1 MAVTGSKRMSF
12 LGLVAAALSAGAVHA
27 QESQSSLPP
36 LAQPA
41 MEAVLDAAM
50 AELMTPGP
58 RRDDWNKGGT
68 DLYGLLAAAP
78 GGTAGNYILSV
89 DKDGDRTA
97 LIAGLDDP
105 AKAAPASWK
114 VAARTGSAAGGGDSV
129 DVTFGRL
136 DGQSF
141 FAGTQ
146 ARQKVGDAFC
156 SSGGMVGIRYTD
168 PTAKA
173 ARALPPG
180 MVDMMFALMV
190 KRFEQQRICWR
201 YDQDGDGYRVSH
213 FLDDGQYLPAL
224 DAACYRA
231 KIVPDCPIDR
241 LLAKQDSK
249 K

>member
-1 MAVTGSKRMSF
+1 MAVTRSKNIPF
-12 LGLVAAALSAGAVHA
+12 LGLVAATLSAGAVEA
-27 QESQSSLPP
+27 QEQASLPP
-36 LAQPA
+36 FAQPA

-58 RRDDWNKGGT
+58 RRDDWNKGGA

-97 LIAGLDDP
+97 LVAGLDDP

-156 SSGGMVGIRYTD
+156 SAGGMAGIRYTD
-168 PTAKA
+168 PTAPA
-173 ARALPPG
+173 TSELPPG

-190 KRFEQQRICWR
+190 KRFEKQRICWR
-201 YDQDGDGYRVSH
+201 YDRDGDGYRVSH
-213 FLDDGQYLPAL
+213 FLDNGRSLPAL
-224 DAACYRA
+224 DAAGYRA
-231 KIVPDCPIDR
+231 KIVPAEPIDR
-241 LLAKQDSK
+241 LLAKQERK